1 MKQGYSEDRGVGLI
15 GLPVT
20 VTLKRHTVQAVLKN
34 TYGIL
39 CLFLMRLVQWFC
51 VSTFL
56 FLSHCYML
64 LFVLSRTSYGCQICF
79 HGSYGT
85 WDRTTVEAAAMLSRP
100 SASPS
105 PPSYL
110 S

>member
-39 CLFLMRLVQWFC
+39 CPFLMRLVQRFC
-51 VSTFL
+51 VFHIFILISLLYAFVCLVTYFIWVSDL
-56 FLSHCYML
+56 FPWQLWH
-64 LFVLSRTSYGCQICF
+64 VG
-79 HGSYGT
+79 
-85 WDRTTVEAAAMLSRP
+85 
-100 SASPS
+100 
-105 PPSYL
+105 
-110 S
+110 